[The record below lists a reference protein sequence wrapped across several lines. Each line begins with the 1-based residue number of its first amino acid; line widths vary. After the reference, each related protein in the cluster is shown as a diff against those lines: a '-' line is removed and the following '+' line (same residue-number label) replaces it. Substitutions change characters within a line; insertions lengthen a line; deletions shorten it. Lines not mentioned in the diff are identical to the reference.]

1 MVKST
6 VLITGADGFV
16 GKNLFKA
23 LKKRKIKPVKFK
35 GNIVHLAALT
45 SLPESINSPLDYF
58 MVNELGT
65 VGILEYARIN
75 GIKRVIFMS
84 SIAAKRPDNPYGLS
98 KALAEE
104 WCKLYS
110 KLYGIETIMIRPYNI
125 YGKGGHGV
133 INIFAKQKLEGKKL
147 TIHGSGKQKR
157 DFIHIDDITNT
168 ICTLLEMKTG
178 RLVSIK
184 NIAKMIEE
192 CPKKKLE
199 ELV

>member
-1 MVKST
+1 
-6 VLITGADGFV
+6 
-16 GKNLFKA
+16 
-23 LKKRKIKPVKFK
+23 
-35 GNIVHLAALT
+35 
-45 SLPESINSPLDYF
+45 
-58 MVNELGT
+58 
-65 VGILEYARIN
+65 
-75 GIKRVIFMS
+75 MS
-84 SIAAKRPDNPYGLS
+84 SIAAKKPDNPYGLS
-98 KALAEE
+98 KACAEE

-157 DFIHIDDITNT
+157 NFVHIDDITDT
-168 ICTLLEMKTG
+168 ICALLEMKTG
-178 RLVSIK
+178 RLASIK

-199 ELV
+199 ELI